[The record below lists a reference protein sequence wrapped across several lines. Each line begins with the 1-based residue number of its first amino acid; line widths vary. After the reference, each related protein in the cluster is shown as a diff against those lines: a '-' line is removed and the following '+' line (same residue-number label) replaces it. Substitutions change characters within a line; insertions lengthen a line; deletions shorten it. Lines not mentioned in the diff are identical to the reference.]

1 MYKIILFETICK
13 KIGILVYEINIK
25 YTKRI
30 HFIVT
35 DLIVLN
41 TYLDNIILCRKR
53 IYDIV
58 EAISHIFYL
67 IMYRMDHK

>member
-1 MYKIILFETICK
+1 MYKIILFETIC